1 MREPS
6 RRFRFT
12 ALLLGAALA
21 LLLAEAALRVLRPA
35 QISRTL
41 YPCFYRPDPVLGFRY
56 APNARGLVAGHFEIH
71 NEVET
76 NALGFYDDEP
86 LPASE
91 ARPRILAVGDSFTAA
106 MNVAK
111 SEVWTSVLERELR
124 ARGLPRAD
132 VVNLGLDGTG
142 TDVHVALLRE
152 FVPRFR
158 PDAIVLA
165 FFGND
170 LGDVLNGRFT
180 RECHRG
186 YVLSYQTPAQ
196 REVLADRVDSHLARR
211 LPRALYRHSFLVRLI
226 AAPFLEPND
235 PHRIQ
240 FLQPRRAELGI
251 TAAQREARGGD
262 FRRALRELEEI
273 AATCDCRL
281 LVVPVPPRSQA
292 DGSLEMWRR
301 HAEGLALVTLD
312 VLPGIDARLR
322 EEGGTHADLYFEHD
336 AHLNARGNAYFGR
349 ALADRLAPDLPD
361 GDPDG

>member
-1 MREPS
+1 MRRS
-6 RRFRFT
+6 SGRGHRLT
-12 ALLLGAALA
+12 ALLAGTALA
-21 LLLAEAALRVLRPA
+21 LLLAEAVLRIARPA
-35 QISRTL
+35 RISEIL
-41 YPCFYRPDPVLGFRY
+41 YPCIYRPDPVLGFRY
-56 APNARGLVAGHFEIH
+56 APNARGVVAGHFEIH

-76 NALGFYDDEP
+76 NSLGFYDDEP

-106 MNVAK
+106 MNVER

-124 ARGLPRAD
+124 ARGLPGAD

-170 LGDVLNGRFT
+170 VGDVLNGRFT

-186 YVLSYQTPAQ
+186 YVLSYQTQTQ
-196 REVLADRVDSHLARR
+196 REALRARVDAHLARR
-211 LPRALYRHSFLVRLI
+211 LPRALYRHSYLVRLA
-226 AAPFLEPND
+226 AAPFLAPLD
-235 PHRIQ
+235 PYRIR

-251 TAAQREARGGD
+251 DAALRDA
-262 FRRALRELEEI
+262 RRAAWRGLVRQLEDI

-292 DGSLEMWRR
+292 RGSLETWRR
-301 HAEGLALVTLD
+301 HAGDAALEVVD
-312 VLPGIDARLR
+312 VLPGMETRLR
-322 EEGGTHADLYFEHD
+322 EQGLALSDLYFEHD
-336 AHLNARGNAYFGR
+336 AHLNALGNAYYGR
-349 ALADRLAPDLPD
+349 AVADLLAPDP
-361 GDPDG
+361 GPAE